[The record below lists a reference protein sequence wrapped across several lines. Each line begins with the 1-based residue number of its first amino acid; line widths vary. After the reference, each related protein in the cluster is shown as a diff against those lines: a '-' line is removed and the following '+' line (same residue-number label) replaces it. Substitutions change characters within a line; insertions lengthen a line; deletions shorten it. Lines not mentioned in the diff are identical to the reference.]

1 MLKTIYAL
9 CFAAL
14 TTIGCLDSSEPEALD
29 ESALDTPAVLD
40 GEIGTQDCLGD
51 CRNAR
56 IADLA
61 ACQPLPP
68 GFREECRAAA
78 WVKYDRCVQICL

>member
-1 MLKTIYAL
+1 MLKTIYAH

-14 TTIGCLDSSEPEALD
+14 VTIGCVDSSEPEAVD
-29 ESALDTPAVLD
+29 ESALDTP

-68 GFREECRAAA
+68 DFREECRAAA
-78 WVKYDRCVQICL
+78 WVKYDKCVQICL